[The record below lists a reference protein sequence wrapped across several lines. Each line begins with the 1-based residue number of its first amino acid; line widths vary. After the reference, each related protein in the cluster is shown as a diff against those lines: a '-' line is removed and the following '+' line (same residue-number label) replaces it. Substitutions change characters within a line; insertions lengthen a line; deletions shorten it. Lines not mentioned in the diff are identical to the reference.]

1 MKCNESP
8 DIHCAALECVSRIV
22 YVIVFATAHA
32 QNVVLWT
39 FGSST
44 GKKFA
49 SSDPKRISCS
59 LKESIY
65 LVSNA

>member
-1 MKCNESP
+1 MSQFHESP
-8 DIHCAALECVSRIV
+8 DIHCAELECVRHIV

-32 QNVVLWT
+32 QNIVLWT
-39 FGSST
+39 FGYST

-59 LKESIY
+59 L
-65 LVSNA
+65 